1 MKNEFK
7 LQDPGE
13 GIHEVEILEIMVSEG
28 DEISEGQ
35 EVMAVE
41 SDKAAIELPSP
52 FAGKVAEIRVG
63 QGDTAS
69 VGDVLMVVEDDA
81 EAEDDDAPDEAETA
95 SEADGRSDSEEDA
108 PEDQDEEA
116 ATGVDEDVSLD
127 DKADEEARDA
137 GKDRSEDEEDT
148 DKGGSDET
156 DEAARDSG
164 KDRDSDK
171 PSDAAPVRAAPAARK
186 LAREKGVELAD
197 LEPSGKDGQVTVEDV
212 RKATRSA
219 GTQAEDATDSDEFGP
234 VQRQRI
240 SAIRAATARAM
251 TRSWSEI
258 PHVSHEDAAD
268 ITELEL
274 WRRRQDEA
282 DRLSLTPI
290 IAKTVVAV
298 LKRHPRFNAVYD
310 GEADEIILRKYWNIA
325 IATATDRGLVTPVLK
340 DADRKS
346 ARDLGQEI
354 VTLAKKAKDQKLSKS
369 DLAGGTFTI
378 TNVGAFGG
386 RGLAPLINPPQTAIL
401 GVGRA
406 RIEAVVTSDLDADGP
421 PIVEPRMILPL
432 ALSFDHRA
440 IDGANAARFVN
451 EIVGLLRDPVSLAL
465 ET

>member
-69 VGDVLMVVEDDA
+69 VGDVLMVVEDEDAPQKA
-81 EAEDDDAPDEAETA
+81 EAAPQEE
-95 SEADGRSDSEEDA
+95 ERADGEEDA
-108 PEDQDEEA
+108 PEDQDAEGATKAEEDPSPEGK
-116 ATGVDEDVSLD
+116 T
-127 DKADEEARDA
+127 DEEAREADDA
-137 GKDRSEDEEDT
+137 PSEEEQDTGKD
-148 DKGGSDET
+148 GSDET
-156 DEAARDSG
+156 GQEARDSDE
-164 KDRDSDK
+164 DRG
-171 PSDAAPVRAAPAARK
+171 DAEGRDTGGASEEAPVRAAPAARK
-186 LAREKGVELAD
+186 LAREKGVDLAA
-197 LEPSGKDGQVTVEDV
+197 LKPSGKDGQVTLEDV
-212 RKATRSA
+212 QEAA
-219 GTQAEDATDSDEFGP
+219 GAEDAQAEGKADRDDFGP
-234 VQRQRI
+234 VERQRI

-251 TRSWSEI
+251 TRSWTEI
-258 PHVSHEDAAD
+258 PHVTHEDAAD

-274 WRRRQDEA
+274 WRRRQPQE

-290 IAKTVVAV
+290 IAKAVVAV

-310 GEADEIILRKYWNIA
+310 GDADEIVLRKYWNIA

-354 VTLAKKAKDQKLSKS
+354 VALAKKAKDQKLGKS
-369 DLAGGTFTI
+369 DLAGGSFTI

-421 PIVEPRMILPL
+421 PIIEPRMILPL

-440 IDGANAARFVN
+440 IDGADAARFVN